1 MDINENFKDELLILL
16 HSLQIKHLSCFINFN
31 DLRNY
36 YFNVFTF
43 PVIEKKEFEID
54 EFLKFQNSNNL
65 ISKIIKD
72 EKKDYSLFFLY
83 PKEYENNENLFN
95 FIFSSFQLY
104 ISNIEY
110 QQSSILNEF
119 YEWTLH
125 EIIKEES
132 QNQKIDTFF
141 QYMLNKIANF
151 FGAIQ
156 GYFHLNFMLNQI
168 KYEYSYSLN
177 NSSNEGFVQYDINIS
192 FENQFSSLLT
202 LFIQKSFSSHLVI
215 GFEKKMILSKL
226 QKVLG
231 FLIYSFFYLSE
242 QRTYI
247 ENLEEIVI
255 QNKSELKNKNQ
266 QLLRQLH
273 TISEIEQSRNLI
285 FSKIYHQ
292 LLTPLNSIL
301 GFAMYIINFAGS
313 SLSKEILDD
322 IENIELNSL
331 FLLYNILDIIDYTKI
346 TTNSFQSKYEGFDF
360 RQVIEIVQKIV
371 NFMQRYFDV
380 KIEMDLEDLEF
391 NFIHDYKRIEQ
402 LIFTLLFFS
411 LSSKT
416 HGLYILKI
424 KLDNDGLRKII
435 VTITIQSPMID
446 ENYFLKLKYYK
457 DNINSKNFKNFTLE
471 DFLAYCPIQ
480 IIAHCND
487 EIEFEKNQNS
497 FIIKLSLIEKVNP
510 D

>member
-1 MDINENFKDELLILL
+1 MNINENFKDELLILL
-16 HSLQIKHLSCFINFN
+16 HNLQIKHFSCFINFN
-31 DLRNY
+31 DLKNY
-36 YFNVFTF
+36 YFQVFSF
-43 PVIEKKEFEID
+43 PVFEKKEFEID
-54 EFLKFQNSNNL
+54 QLLSFQNLNNL
-65 ISKIIKD
+65 ASKIIKD
-72 EKKDYSLFFLY
+72 EKKDYSIFFLY
-83 PKEYENNENLFN
+83 PKEDEKNENLFS
-95 FIFSSFQLY
+95 FIFTSFQTY

-110 QQSSILNEF
+110 QQSSILNEL
-119 YEWTLH
+119 YEWTLY
-125 EIIKEES
+125 EIIREEN

-141 QYMLNKIANF
+141 QYILNKIANF
-151 FGAIQ
+151 FGAVQ
-156 GYFHLNFMLNQI
+156 GYFHLNFMLNEI
-168 KYEYSYSLN
+168 KYEYKYSLN
-177 NSSNEGFVQYDINIS
+177 NSSNEGFIQYDINIS

-202 LFIQKSFSSHLVI
+202 LFLKDSFSDHLSVE
-215 GFEKKMILSKL
+215 FEKRLILSKL
-226 QKVLG
+226 QKTLG

-242 QRTYI
+242 QKTYI

-255 QNKSELKNKNQ
+255 QNKSELKTKNQ

-301 GFAMYIINFAGS
+301 GFAMYIINFASS
-313 SLSKEILDD
+313 SLSKEMLDD
-322 IENIELNSL
+322 IENIELNSI
-331 FLLYNILDIIDYTKI
+331 FLLYNILDIIDYTKM
-346 TTNSFQSKYEGFDF
+346 TTNSFQSKYEAFDF

-371 NFMQRYFDV
+371 NFMQKYFDA
-380 KIEMDLEDLEF
+380 KIEMDIEDLEF

-416 HGLYILKI
+416 HGIYILKI
-424 KLDNDGLRKII
+424 KLDELDRRKVI
-435 VTITIQSPMID
+435 VTINIQSPMID
-446 ENYFLKLKYYK
+446 ENYFMKLKYYK

-487 EIEFEKNQNS
+487 GIEFEKNQNS